1 MKRLLIG
8 ITAAAAVAA
17 PAAAQKADST
27 LAPLDA
33 VVAVVGTVP
42 ITRYDV
48 EQRLADTVRAMR
60 ARKQPMPSEAQRR
73 AMVLSVLNSLV
84 DEEVL
89 LYKAKEMAIE
99 VPDAEVSTFID
110 QQMKEI
116 SARFPSDGEFRKEL
130 VAAGFGTPEEYRR
143 FMSNQY
149 RRDKTIQ
156 ALVQKWVAP
165 GEQQIP
171 PGTGTRPRGQQGC
184 DAGNTAGYRW

>member
-73 AMVLSVLNSLV
+73 SMVLSVLNSLV

-89 LYKAKEMAIE
+89 LYNPKEMAHE
-99 VPDAEVSTFID
+99 VPDPEVSPFID
-110 QQMKEI
+110 QQLHDI
-116 SARFPSDGEFRKEL
+116 SARPPPHPRVPHRPS
-130 VAAGFGTPEEYRR
+130 
-143 FMSNQY
+143 
-149 RRDKTIQ
+149 
-156 ALVQKWVAP
+156 
-165 GEQQIP
+165 P
-171 PGTGTRPRGQQGC
+171 PS
-184 DAGNTAGYRW
+184 